1 MMKICDVVVIVA
13 SALGLSAL
21 VWDKV
26 AVEALISGLVIGG
39 YIGWRL
45 WRGA

>member
-1 MMKICDVVVIVA
+1 MKICDAVVIAA
-13 SALGLSAL
+13 SVLGLSAL
-21 VWDKV
+21 AWDKV

>member
-1 MMKICDVVVIVA
+1 MKICDVAVIAA
-13 SALGLSAL
+13 SAIGLSAL

>member
-1 MMKICDVVVIVA
+1 MKICDAVVIAA
-13 SALGLSAL
+13 SVLGLSAL
-21 VWDKV
+21 AWGKV
-26 AVEALISGLVIGG
+26 AVEALISGLAIGG